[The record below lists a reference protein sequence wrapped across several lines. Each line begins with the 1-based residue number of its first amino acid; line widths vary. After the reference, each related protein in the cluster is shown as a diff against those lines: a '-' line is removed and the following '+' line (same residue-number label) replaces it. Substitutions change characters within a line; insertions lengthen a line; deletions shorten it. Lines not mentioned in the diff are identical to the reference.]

1 MDIKTNK
8 MKKYIYLITLT
19 TASFLISSCGNE
31 DKKEVADNSPA
42 ISVKTSQVETNSNSP
57 FLSVSGKIQATNS
70 ADLSTRMMGYV
81 NKVHVNVGDKVRKGQ
96 LLVSINNADLQAKSA
111 QVNAGITE
119 ATAAFNNAQKDYN
132 RFKNLF
138 AKNSASQKEMDDMTA
153 NFEMAK
159 ARLESAKQMKNEVN
173 AQFTYS
179 NITAPFSGVITS
191 KNVEAGNMANPGM
204 PLISMETPG
213 DFEVMAMVPESEISE
228 IKKGTAVDVLVKSI
242 NQTLKGKVTEVSTS
256 AKNTGGQYLVK
267 IALEKTEANILS
279 GMFTTVQFPVERTS
293 KSELVLVPSETII
306 TNGQLTGLYT
316 VSQSNT
322 AMLRWL
328 RLGRTFGDQV
338 EVLSGLNAGETY
350 IVSAEGKLYNGVKI
364 LIK

>member
-1 MDIKTNK
+1 
-8 MKKYIYLITLT
+8 MKKYIYLLTLT
-19 TASFLISSCGNE
+19 ATAFFVTSCGSE
-31 DKKEVADNSPA
+31 DKKIVEDNSPA
-42 ISVKTSQVETNSNSP
+42 IVVKTSQVEANSNSP
-57 FLSVSGKIQATNS
+57 FLAVSGKIQATNS

-96 LLVSINNADLQAKSA
+96 LLVSINNSDLQAKRA

-138 AKNSASQKEMDDMTA
+138 ADNSASQKEMDDMTA

-159 ARLESAKQMKNEVN
+159 ARLESANQMKNEVN

-179 NITAPFSGVITS
+179 NITAPFSGTVTS
-191 KNVEAGNMANPGM
+191 KNVEAGNMANPGV
-204 PLISMETPG
+204 PLISIETPG
-213 DFEVMAMVPESEISE
+213 AFEVMAMVPESEISE
-228 IKKGTAVDVLVKSI
+228 IKKGTTVDVLVKSI
-242 NQTLKGKVTEVSTS
+242 NKTIKGKVKEVSTS

-267 IALEKTEANILS
+267 IDLDKTDANILS
-279 GMFTTVQFPVERTS
+279 GMFTTVQFPVERKAKTAM
-293 KSELVLVPSETII
+293 VLVPIEAIV
-306 TNGQLTGLYT
+306 TNGQLSGIYT
-316 VSQSNT
+316 PSQSNT

-338 EVLSGLNAGETY
+338 EVLSGLNADEAY
-350 IVSAEGKLYNGVKI
+350 IVSAEGKLYNGAKI
-364 LIK
+364 SIQ